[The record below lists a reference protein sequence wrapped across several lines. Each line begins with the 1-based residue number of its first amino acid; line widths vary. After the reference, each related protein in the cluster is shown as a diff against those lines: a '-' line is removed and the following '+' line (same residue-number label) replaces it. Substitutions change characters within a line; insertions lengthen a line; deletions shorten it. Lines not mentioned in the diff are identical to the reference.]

1 MSLSAFTAPGTFRRG
16 NIHTHSTR
24 SDGALSPDAVAAAYA
39 AEGYDFLC
47 LSDHFVE
54 KFGWPIV
61 DPADVNAAGL
71 TLIPGAEIH
80 APANSHG
87 EAWHVLACGLP
98 LDFRPPTP
106 DERMEDL
113 AARAAA
119 AGAFV
124 AIAHPQWSQLSIE
137 DGRALAGIVH
147 SVEIYNTGC
156 DLECARPDGC
166 YLLDELLNEGHRHLS
181 AYAADDAH
189 FRIPDGFGGWVM
201 VKSEGGD
208 AASLVAAL
216 RRGDFYATQGPEI
229 RELSVTDGALRV
241 EVSAVRNIGLVGRG
255 SRSENLFGT
264 DLTAATLPLARFAG
278 DWCRL
283 VVTDGAGRHAWTNPI
298 WVD

>member
-24 SDGALSPDAVAAAYA
+24 SDGALTADAVAAAYA
-39 AEGYDFLC
+39 AKGYDFLC

-61 DPADVNAAGL
+61 DPAGVDAAGL

-98 LDFRPPTP
+98 LDFRRPTP

-113 AARAAA
+113 AARAAS

-124 AIAHPQWSQLSIE
+124 AIAHPQWSQLSIA
-137 DGRALAGIVH
+137 DGRALAGSVH
-147 SVEIYNTGC
+147 AVEIYNTGC
-156 DLECARPDGC
+156 DLECARPDGF

-189 FRIPDGFGGWVM
+189 FRIADAFGGWVM

-208 AASLVAAL
+208 AACLVAAL
-216 RRGDFYATQGPEI
+216 RRGNFYASQGPEI
-229 RELSVTDGALRV
+229 EAMSVQDGTV
-241 EVSAVRNIGLVGRG
+241 EVRCSPARNIALVGRG
-255 SRSENLFGT
+255 SRAVNVFGQ
-264 DLTAATLPLARFAG
+264 DLTSAELSVERFLG

-283 VVTDGAGRHAWTNPI
+283 IVTDTEGRSAWSNPI
-298 WVD
+298 WLG